1 MSYTKKKVIFQNGGS
16 RFYYYKIDS
25 NGKKKRISEEAY
37 QRGGENLN
45 TDYIKKVSN
54 AQKIQEN
61 DLKYNTNN
69 FNKRQLIRFIEIPI
83 FEGEATIN
91 EKDGWFL
98 SKKKEYKIKIFIT
111 VNKEFEVK
119 EKKDSLLGLP
129 RIVAIL
135 TDENNNEKK
144 IVLDRYIPS
153 KQEILIWNITNQKPD
168 YIFIKNQKQ
177 DELMQQLIKYKS
189 RIIQILREPES

>member
-45 TDYIKKVSN
+45 TDYIKKVIN

-61 DLKYNTNN
+61 ELKYNTNN

-144 IVLDRYIPS
+144 IVLDKYIPS
-153 KQEILIWNITNQKPD
+153 KQEILIWNITDQKQD
-168 YIFIKNQKQ
+168 YIFIKNQNQ
-177 DELMQQLIKYKS
+177 NELMLQLIKYKS
-189 RIIQILREPES
+189 RIITLLRKP